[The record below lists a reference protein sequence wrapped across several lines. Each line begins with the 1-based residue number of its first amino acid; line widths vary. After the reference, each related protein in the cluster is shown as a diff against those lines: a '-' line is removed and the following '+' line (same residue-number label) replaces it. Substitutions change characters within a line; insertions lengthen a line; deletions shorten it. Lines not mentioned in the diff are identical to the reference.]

1 MKATLEIKTGDTPYD
16 ATMLVNGNDILKL
29 LPVSQA
35 TLDIEADCNPE
46 LTLRIPIDHYV
57 VNVANLNPA
66 KVVAG
71 DITVSQEALQA
82 FIRELRDRLDEI
94 D

>member
-1 MKATLEIKTGDTPYD
+1 MKASLEIKTGDSPYD
-16 ATMLVNGNDILKL
+16 VTMLVNGNDVLKL
-29 LPVSQA
+29 LPVSQV

-46 LTLRIPIDHYV
+46 LTLHIPIDHYV

-71 DITVSQEALQA
+71 GITVSQEALRA
-82 FIRELRDRLDEI
+82 FIRELEDHLE
-94 D
+94 

>member
-1 MKATLEIKTGDTPYD
+1 MKATLEMKTGDSPYD
-16 ATMLVNGNDILKL
+16 VTMLVNGNDIPER

-35 TLDIEADCNPE
+35 TLDIEADHSPE

-71 DITVSQEALQA
+71 DITVSQEALRA
-82 FIRELRDRLDEI
+82 FIRELEDHLE
-94 D
+94 